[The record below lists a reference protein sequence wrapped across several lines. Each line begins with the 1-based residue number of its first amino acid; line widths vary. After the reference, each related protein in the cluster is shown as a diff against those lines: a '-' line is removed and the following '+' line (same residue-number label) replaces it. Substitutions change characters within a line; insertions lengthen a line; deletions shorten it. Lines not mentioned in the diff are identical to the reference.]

1 MLSFNKSYNY
11 PNVNTNKKPI
21 AEIFKNDKP
30 FGYIY
35 FTNDENEDEGTESDE
50 YESSEDSE
58 SDNPFKCEY
67 CKRVFSCKA
76 ARITHQVRNSCKA
89 KILHDFMKYSKGD
102 KSESGMLIGLN
113 DVKLSG
119 SMKFR
124 PLADVWN
131 RENIVIIG
139 PQNSGKSYWTSLYAQ
154 SYQSLFENDV
164 IIISR
169 IEDDASFKEIKNP
182 VRVSITE
189 ELLSDPIDIKGEM
202 SPSLTIFDDID
213 DSRYTPELSKYVWG
227 LNTETLVNG
236 RDQSGNGEHIYT
248 ITTMHIT
255 EGTKTRKI
263 LNEAS
268 TIVLFLPI
276 GYQESRILKMYCSL
290 SPQQINKL
298 KKLKSRWVALNCKY
312 RPQFIMTEKE
322 LFLLAEF

>member
-1 MLSFNKSYNY
+1 M
-11 PNVNTNKKPI
+11 
-21 AEIFKNDKP
+21 
-30 FGYIY
+30 
-35 FTNDENEDEGTESDE
+35 
-50 YESSEDSE
+50 
-58 SDNPFKCEY
+58 
-67 CKRVFSCKA
+67 
-76 ARITHQVRNSCKA
+76 
-89 KILHDFMKYSKGD
+89 
-102 KSESGMLIGLN
+102 
-113 DVKLSG
+113 
-119 SMKFR
+119 
-124 PLADVWN
+124 
-131 RENIVIIG
+131 
-139 PQNSGKSYWTSLYAQ
+139 
-154 SYQSLFENDV
+154 
-164 IIISR
+164 
-169 IEDDASFKEIKNP
+169 
-182 VRVSITE
+182 
-189 ELLSDPIDIKGEM
+189 
-202 SPSLTIFDDID
+202 
-213 DSRYTPELSKYVWG
+213 WG